1 MASKT
6 YTLLSLGDSY
16 TIGEGLA
23 LYESFPYQAV
33 QLMRKAGYPFNAPE
47 IIAKTGW
54 TTDDLKK
61 GIRNTMFQASYD
73 FVTLLIGVNDQYQDK
88 SVFEYATN
96 FELVLK
102 QAIGFAANNPSN
114 VLVLSIPDWGQTP
127 FAEGGDRA
135 QISTEINKWNVMIE
149 KLSKQY
155 QVHYVAVTDETKAF
169 SMNPAYLA
177 ADRLHPSKKEYAR
190 WAALLADE
198 MQKKLV

>member
-6 YTLLSLGDSY
+6 YTMLSLGDSY

-61 GIRNTMFQASYD
+61 GIRNTIFQTSYD
-73 FVTLLIGVNDQYQDK
+73 FVTLMIGVNDQYQDK

-96 FELVLK
+96 FELVLN
-102 QAIGFAANNPSN
+102 QAIGFAANNPAN
-114 VLVLSIPDWGQTP
+114 VFVLSIPDWGHTP

-135 QISTEINKWNVMIE
+135 QISTAINEWNVMIE
-149 KLSKQY
+149 KLAKKY
-155 QVHYVAVTDETKAF
+155 RVNYVAVTEETKAS
-169 SMNPAYLA
+169 SMNIAYLA
-177 ADRLHPSKKEYAR
+177 ADQLHPSKKEYSR
-190 WAALLADE
+190 WAAIISDE
-198 MQKKLV
+198 MQTKLV